1 MNVAIR
7 PTLRS
12 SYSRGFHCMECFKP
26 VRDSRAQR
34 LVAHS
39 ALMVCFTCS
48 GGTMAP
54 AVPPTFGDSSAWTIG
69 RDGVR
74 TRFHGDLTGVVQG
87 ELF

>member
-1 MNVAIR
+1 MNVR
-7 PTLRS
+7 ETVG
-12 SYSRGFHCMECFKP
+12 SYSAGFHCNQCSKP
-26 VRDSRAQR
+26 VRDQR
-34 LVAHS
+34 GRRLLQQS

-54 AVPPTFGDSSAWTIG
+54 AVPPMFGNSSAWTVG